1 MFDKYQPAPFP
12 HNIEAKQIFA
22 TESSV
27 GIVGTD
33 NKLYFVN
40 DRIIE
45 DSECL
50 CQNHRLFECED
61 SNLEGEVLSIGGSYG
76 LRYALIK

>member
-1 MFDKYQPAPFP
+1 MFDKYQPSPFP
-12 HNIEAKQIFA
+12 HNIEAKKIFA
-22 TESSV
+22 TQSSV

-50 CQNHRLFECED
+50 CPNHRLFE
-61 SNLEGEVLSIGGSYG
+61 S
-76 LRYALIK
+76 